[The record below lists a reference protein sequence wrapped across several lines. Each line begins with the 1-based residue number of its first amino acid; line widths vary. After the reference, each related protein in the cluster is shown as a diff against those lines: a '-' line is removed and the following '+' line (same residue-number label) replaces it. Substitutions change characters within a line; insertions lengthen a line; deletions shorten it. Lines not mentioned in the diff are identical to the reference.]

1 MEGLIIFIKFD
12 LQKDKVTQL
21 RTSYTVLVAVRARTP
36 AIGLSFQH
44 LIKITD
50 GGRYRGDRVERH
62 QAIH

>member
-36 AIGLSFQH
+36 AIGLSFQQVGH
-44 LIKITD
+44 
-50 GGRYRGDRVERH
+50 RGLLLLQGHPQR
-62 QAIH
+62 